1 MPGSDPRPPKSM
13 GLQCT
18 HCHYP
23 IVKVL
28 FAGSRKEPGRDPKT
42 NKRPRWLHPRRKA
55 CQTVGR
61 QYVIYYLFASLSRL
75 WRLCGYF
82 AAVPVY
88 QDHFSTG
95 DTLSLRIER
104 IPTIFLRR
112 TGLYRAI
119 IGVLVNET
127 SYTFLPLLEPAQ
139 RQIRRMRSKVLLL
152 AGIGVVLAIVSAC
165 EAPLRTPTQKGAE
178 VTQAPVPT
186 NTTIKEVEAE
196 PTTPATDTVAPSP
209 TSTSTQSEPVTA
221 TPTAESVE
229 PTAVPT
235 DTEEP
240 APTPQPT
247 ATNSEPPATAPTE
260 STMAAVPTLKPI
272 GQPVITSPDYAVQVF
287 LWGSPHVDRDLDLAK
302 RAGFRWIKQSFEW
315 RYIEPHEKEK
325 LGWAE
330 PDRLV
335 EAINSR
341 QLKLIARVD
350 NQPAWAR
357 SDNLFP
363 GIGPPDN
370 LQDFADFLSALATR
384 YRGKI
389 HAYQIWNEPNLA
401 REWANQPPDPKA
413 YVEMLAV
420 AHQAIKAADPSALV
434 ITAGL
439 APTTASGAIA
449 MPDAEFVERMY
460 ASGLQG
466 NYDLLG
472 VHGAGF
478 KAPPETSPEEI
489 AENPLYNHG
498 EPGAGRIYGFRHV
511 EDIRQIMVR
520 NGGAENRV
528 AVLEFGWTVD
538 NRPDSPYRWHAVS
551 EQEKAD
557 YLVRAFEWA
566 RENWSPWIGMM
577 SVIYISDPN
586 WTEDNEQ
593 FYWSITGPDGST
605 RLSYEALARMPK

>member
-1 MPGSDPRPPKSM
+1 
-13 GLQCT
+13 
-18 HCHYP
+18 
-23 IVKVL
+23 
-28 FAGSRKEPGRDPKT
+28 
-42 NKRPRWLHPRRKA
+42 
-55 CQTVGR
+55 
-61 QYVIYYLFASLSRL
+61 
-75 WRLCGYF
+75 
-82 AAVPVY
+82 
-88 QDHFSTG
+88 
-95 DTLSLRIER
+95 
-104 IPTIFLRR
+104 
-112 TGLYRAI
+112 
-119 IGVLVNET
+119 
-127 SYTFLPLLEPAQ
+127 
-139 RQIRRMRSKVLLL
+139 MRSKVLLL

-165 EAPLRTPTQKGAE
+165 EVPQPPPTPTQEKVE
-178 VTQAPVPT
+178 ITQA
-186 NTTIKEVEAE
+186 
-196 PTTPATDTVAPSP
+196 
-209 TSTSTQSEPVTA
+209 
-221 TPTAESVE
+221 
-229 PTAVPT
+229 
-235 DTEEP
+235 
-240 APTPQPT
+240 PQPT
-247 ATNSEPPATAPTE
+247 ATTVVVAQVEPSPSPTSQVIAASPTSAPIEREPAAATPTPEDIEPTIVPAQTTEPAQPPQPTAVKIEPPATA
-260 STMAAVPTLKPI
+260 VPTVQPDR
-272 GQPVITSPDYAVQVF
+272 QPVITSPDYAVQVF

-302 RAGFRWIKQSFEW
+302 RAGFRWVKQSFEW
-315 RYIEPHEKEK
+315 RYIEPHEKGK
-325 LGWAE
+325 LGWGE

-350 NQPAWAR
+350 NQPVWAR
-357 SDNLFP
+357 SDDLFP

-413 YVEMLAV
+413 YVEMLAL
-420 AHQAIKAADPSALV
+420 AHRVIKAADPSALV

-489 AENPLYNHG
+489 ADNPLYNHG
-498 EPGAGRIYGFRHV
+498 EPGVGRIYGFRHV
-511 EDIRQIMVR
+511 EDIREIMVR
-520 NGGAENRV
+520 NGGGENRV

-538 NRPDSPYRWHAVS
+538 NRPNSPYLWHAVS

>member
-1 MPGSDPRPPKSM
+1 MGDTPTSPGKDFALATLSWLSPIRCPRLWQTLIGAILRPYGADTPKSEH
-13 GLQCT
+13 L
-18 HCHYP
+18 
-23 IVKVL
+23 
-28 FAGSRKEPGRDPKT
+28 
-42 NKRPRWLHPRRKA
+42 
-55 CQTVGR
+55 
-61 QYVIYYLFASLSRL
+61 RL

-127 SYTFLPLLEPAQ
+127 SYTFIPLLEPAQ

-165 EAPLRTPTQKGAE
+165 EVPQPPPTPTQEKVE
-178 VTQAPVPT
+178 ITQA
-186 NTTIKEVEAE
+186 
-196 PTTPATDTVAPSP
+196 
-209 TSTSTQSEPVTA
+209 
-221 TPTAESVE
+221 
-229 PTAVPT
+229 
-235 DTEEP
+235 
-240 APTPQPT
+240 PQPT
-247 ATNSEPPATAPTE
+247 ATTVVVAQVEPSPSPTSQVIAASPTSAPIEREPAAATPTPEDIEPTNFPAQTTEPAQPPQPTAVKIEPPATA
-260 STMAAVPTLKPI
+260 VPTVQTDR
-272 GQPVITSPDYAVQVF
+272 QPVITSPDYAVQVF

-384 YRGKI
+384 YRGRI